1 MRLFPIKDIYLNN
14 IHKDV
19 VQEPLLFLLLKDS
32 RASFTIE
39 NENPGNNRAMR
50 WGKPLVKQEV
60 RR

>member
-14 IHKDV
+14 IQDV
-19 VQEPLLFLLLKDS
+19 VQEPLLFFVKRL